1 MIAIDSLSLL
11 QRILLS
17 TDGTV
22 TDLIALYA
30 GEDVHVT
37 KVRQELQVCEPPAM
51 LACQGPVQMLRR
63 QILLSGQDRH
73 YLYADSQF
81 IFERFSPSIQ
91 RQLLE
96 TDQPIGL
103 MWKQERLETCREII
117 EQAVVQCPVIAPHF
131 ELPDDAWFVAR
142 TYLIHHGGAPLGA
155 ISEKWPLAWFS

>member
-1 MIAIDSLSLL
+1 MISIDSLSLF

-30 GEDVHVT
+30 GEAIHVR
-37 KVRQELQVCEPPAM
+37 KLRQELQVREPPSL
-51 LACQGPVQMLRR
+51 LAGTGSVQMLRR
-63 QILLSGQDRH
+63 QILLSGRERS

-81 IFERFSPSIQ
+81 LFQRFSPSIQ

-103 MWKQERLETCREII
+103 MWKQERLETYREIVAQ
-117 EQAVVQCPVIAPHF
+117 EVERCADVAMHF
-131 ELPDDAWFVAR
+131 GLAADAWLVSR
-142 TYLIHHGGAPLGA
+142 TYLIHHGGSPLGA
-155 ISEKWPLAWFS
+155 ITEKWPIDWFR